1 MQRNDAHQ
9 RILDALGDQALSIGD
24 IAIKTGIANW
34 GVRSA
39 LRGMHARGEVR
50 RIANGEQFQFK
61 VATKKQGNA
70 A

>member
-9 RILDALGDQALSIGD
+9 RILAALGTEALSIGD

-50 RIANGEQFQFK
+50 RIAKGEQVHFK
-61 VATKKQGNA
+61 AAQQRESVA
-70 A
+70 